1 MKQKIYLIC
10 LLAFALFAGQKGWT
24 QTPFTATYTF
34 GSNGNVTSFTYNGTT
49 YAGIAPSA
57 INKVGVTS
65 SSSTGN
71 FRASQWP
78 TASTVDAGKYIGFTI
93 AATSGYK
100 FTVNTINFGIG
111 RSGTGT
117 RTTQWRGSADTY
129 SALLNN
135 YTTLNSSI
143 TNTSGELGNPDS
155 DLTWTGNILTLGSEY
170 ANITNSCGFRVYF
183 YNAEATTGTAG
194 LAGPLTITGTFE
206 PDALVPT
213 LTVAPTTLTDF
224 NYTVGNGPSTSQ
236 SFTLSGANLSGFP
249 GNITVTGST
258 NYQVSTNNSTFSSS
272 VQVPYTTA
280 TLASTPIYVRLK
292 SGLAVGAYNNETIA
306 SSGGSATVKNVTAS
320 GSVSPLPIP

>member
-71 FRASQWP
+71 FRANQWP

-143 TNTSGELGNPDS
+143 TNTSGELG
-155 DLTWTGNILTLGSEY
+155 
-170 ANITNSCGFRVYF
+170 
-183 YNAEATTGTAG
+183 
-194 LAGPLTITGTFE
+194 
-206 PDALVPT
+206 
-213 LTVAPTTLTDF
+213 
-224 NYTVGNGPSTSQ
+224 
-236 SFTLSGANLSGFP
+236 
-249 GNITVTGST
+249 
-258 NYQVSTNNSTFSSS
+258 
-272 VQVPYTTA
+272 
-280 TLASTPIYVRLK
+280 
-292 SGLAVGAYNNETIA
+292 
-306 SSGGSATVKNVTAS
+306 
-320 GSVSPLPIP
+320 